1 MSSKIRSLQLCGRKN
16 MLKTLKISF
25 SLKNTY
31 RVNGI
36 LYSLKQIPLIKRI
49 LPATL
54 YRVRGLKIFANL
66 LSLLWEIISVFL
78 GKFLYFITMVVG
90 FGLLYETVPADQV
103 YLHILLFLTIIGAW
117 MNTNIFNPTKDKYY
131 AMILMRMDAR
141 KYTLVNYIYAIL
153 KVIVGFLPFSLWFG
167 LDKGIPLWLCL
178 LIPFSV
184 AGVKMAVAAFE
195 LWDYKKRG
203 LVYNENKLRKHLW
216 ILVGLLLAA
225 AYGLPAAG
233 IVVPGI
239 VSAVLIVA
247 FIPAGAVGLW
257 EILHFSGYR
266 EINQQLLAQL
276 TNQMD
281 TIAQA
286 SQRQSQKMISTDT
299 SITSKRKGFEYLN
312 ELFIK
317 RHRKIL
323 WSSTKKITSI
333 CLFILLG
340 VLLAFYLVPEMKEKT
355 NELLMVFLPY
365 FAFIMYAINRGTGFT
380 RALFMN
386 CDHSLLT
393 YSFYK
398 KPDMVLKL
406 FRIRLRE
413 IMKINLPPALVI
425 GAGLG
430 VLLYASGG
438 TDNPLNYVV
447 LFVSILC
454 MSMFFSV
461 HYLTV
466 YYLLQPYSVDAQVKS
481 GTYQLV
487 MSVTY
492 FVCFYLMRVRM
503 PTLVFG
509 VMCIAFC
516 VLYFIAACILIYR
529 FAPKTFRLRG

>member
-54 YRVRGLKIFANL
+54 YRVRGLKIFANV
-66 LSLLWEIISVFL
+66 LSLLWEIVSVFL

-153 KVIVGFLPFSLWFG
+153 KVIVGFLPFSLCFG

-257 EILHFSGYR
+257 EILRFSGYR

-281 TIAQA
+281 TVAQA

-398 KPDMVLKL
+398 KPDMVLTL

>member
-54 YRVRGLKIFANL
+54 YRVRGLKIFANV

-153 KVIVGFLPFSLWFG
+153 KVIVGFLPFSLCFG

-286 SQRQSQKMISTDT
+286 SQRQSQKIISTDT

>member
-54 YRVRGLKIFANL
+54 YRVRGLKIFANV

>member
-1 MSSKIRSLQLCGRKN
+1 M
-16 MLKTLKISF
+16 
-25 SLKNTY
+25 KNTY

-49 LPATL
+49 LPAAL

-233 IVVPGI
+233 IVVPGT

-257 EILHFSGYR
+257 E
-266 EINQQLLAQL
+266 
-276 TNQMD
+276 T
-281 TIAQA
+281 
-286 SQRQSQKMISTDT
+286 
-299 SITSKRKGFEYLN
+299 
-312 ELFIK
+312 
-317 RHRKIL
+317 
-323 WSSTKKITSI
+323 
-333 CLFILLG
+333 
-340 VLLAFYLVPEMKEKT
+340 
-355 NELLMVFLPY
+355 
-365 FAFIMYAINRGTGFT
+365 
-380 RALFMN
+380 
-386 CDHSLLT
+386 
-393 YSFYK
+393 
-398 KPDMVLKL
+398 
-406 FRIRLRE
+406 
-413 IMKINLPPALVI
+413 
-425 GAGLG
+425 
-430 VLLYASGG
+430 
-438 TDNPLNYVV
+438 
-447 LFVSILC
+447 
-454 MSMFFSV
+454 
-461 HYLTV
+461 
-466 YYLLQPYSVDAQVKS
+466 
-481 GTYQLV
+481 
-487 MSVTY
+487 
-492 FVCFYLMRVRM
+492 
-503 PTLVFG
+503 
-509 VMCIAFC
+509 
-516 VLYFIAACILIYR
+516 CILADTEKSISSFWR
-529 FAPKTFRLRG
+529 S

>member
-1 MSSKIRSLQLCGRKN
+1 
-16 MLKTLKISF
+16 
-25 SLKNTY
+25 
-31 RVNGI
+31 
-36 LYSLKQIPLIKRI
+36 
-49 LPATL
+49 
-54 YRVRGLKIFANL
+54 
-66 LSLLWEIISVFL
+66 
-78 GKFLYFITMVVG
+78 
-90 FGLLYETVPADQV
+90 
-103 YLHILLFLTIIGAW
+103 
-117 MNTNIFNPTKDKYY
+117 
-131 AMILMRMDAR
+131 
-141 KYTLVNYIYAIL
+141 
-153 KVIVGFLPFSLWFG
+153 
-167 LDKGIPLWLCL
+167 
-178 LIPFSV
+178 
-184 AGVKMAVAAFE
+184 MAVAAFE

-503 PTLVFG
+503 PTLIFG

>member
-167 LDKGIPLWLCL
+167 LNKGIPLWLCL